1 MYLKDVT
8 RSVHYRRHTAV
19 LSQGSSVLETLY
31 SGGAFLEREYIYNY
45 IYIIVY
51 LYFGVPLNGED
62 RELW

>member
-31 SGGAFLEREYIYNY
+31 SGGAFLEREYIYRY
-45 IYIIVY
+45 IYHGILV
-51 LYFGVPLNGED
+51 FWVPLNGEE